1 MSQLHTR
8 IALLAA
14 VALLA
19 PSQCLERAIA
29 AEPEQA
35 MPQGE
40 DPPGADNGAI
50 SPGTERDGVITPPDI
65 GDEEIHTEVPNP
77 EAGHEKEV
85 IPPPDTGETPPPAT
99 EDAPKVTPR

>member
-1 MSQLHTR
+1 
-8 IALLAA
+8 
-14 VALLA
+14 
-19 PSQCLERAIA
+19 
-29 AEPEQA
+29 
-35 MPQGE
+35 
-40 DPPGADNGAI
+40 
-50 SPGTERDGVITPPDI
+50 VITPPDI